1 MKRPALIAVALTAVT
16 LLNVRAEPTP
26 FVDVPDCHW
35 ASQAINISVDR
46 SVATPAKTALTA
58 QNALRQ
64 VFEGMQCGS
73 ADWVSR
79 FVDAAPSGLAGIAS
93 QRVVRG
99 FNLTFTKV
107 VVNGAK
113 ASVGF
118 NIALTYTQNG
128 GAVTVKRSGTANLV
142 ANDET
147 AWKVA
152 YASLAGLN
160 LPIFPK

>member
-1 MKRPALIAVALTAVT
+1 MKRTLLIAATLTAVT
-16 LLNVRAEPTP
+16 LLSARAEPTP

-35 ASQAINISVDR
+35 ASASINISVDR
-46 SVATPAKTALTA
+46 SIAAPAKSALTA

-93 QRVVRG
+93 QRAVRS
-99 FNLTFTKV
+99 FTLTFTKAV
-107 VVNGAK
+107 LNGAK

-118 NIALTYTQNG
+118 NMTLTY
-128 GAVTVKRSGTANLV
+128 ALDSKVVTVKRSGTASLV

-147 AWKVA
+147 GWKVA